1 MEAEKGRIVIIHPP
15 EITIKNGR
23 VSVGAVIELQTE
35 TNLPKVMWFEFPAN
49 YQDFVTDRADGFA
62 VASLMLA
69 MLLGEHIEVRGVL
82 SPRLAYGMQEY
93 QRVFNCW
100 FPQKFKIIDIIS
112 DNYKPLHQSEVKG
125 GVASAFSGGV
135 DSFYTLW
142 SHLPQQQPHPNY
154 QIEYGLFIHGYDIL
168 LSDEATYNTAQQAY
182 AQMMHKLGLQLLVGR
197 TNVYDFASKVD
208 WALSHGTAII
218 GFAMVLGRM
227 LSRLFIPSGYTYK
240 DSHLRGGTD
249 PVLDHLL
256 STETLEVMSDAA
268 SVNRVEKIASIAK
281 WAETYSRLR
290 VCWVKPDGLKNC
302 CECEKCIRTMTTLDM
317 FGQLSKYETFPQPL
331 TRQKIRSCRYLDAYD
346 YIFAQ
351 EIIESA
357 TAVGREDIAADI
369 RYALVRSQMK
379 LKVRQIKHQVAAIY
393 RDYLKSKKPV
403 ISN

>member
-23 VSVGAVIELQTE
+23 VSVGAAIELQTE
-35 TNLPKVMWFEFPAN
+35 INLPKVMWFEFPAN
-49 YQDFVTDRADGFA
+49 YQHFVTDRADGF
-62 VASLMLA
+62 VLASLMLA

-100 FPQKFKIIDIIS
+100 FPEKFKLIDIIS
-112 DNYKPLHQSEVKG
+112 DNYKPLNQSEVKG

-168 LSDEATYNTAQQAY
+168 LEDKATYYTAQQAY
-182 AQMMHKLGLQLLVGR
+182 AEMLHKQGLQLLVGR
-197 TNVYDFASKVD
+197 TNVYDFASKVE

-256 STETLEVMSDAA
+256 STETLEIVHDGA
-268 SVNRVEKIASIAK
+268 SVNRIEKTACIAK

-317 FGQLSKYETFPQPL
+317 FGQLSKYHTFPQPL

-369 RYALVRSQMK
+369 RYALVRSRIK
-379 LKVRQIKHQVAAIY
+379 HTARQIKRQVGTVY
-393 RDYLKSKKPV
+393 KRLLRTKTSV
-403 ISN
+403 TSN

>member
-23 VSVGAVIELQTE
+23 VGVCAAIELQTQI
-35 TNLPKVMWFEFPAN
+35 NLPKVMWFEFPEN
-49 YQDFVTDRADGFA
+49 YQDFVTVRSDGFA
-62 VASLMLA
+62 VALLLLA
-69 MLLGEHIEVRGVL
+69 MVLGEHIEVRGVL

-100 FPQKFKIIDIIS
+100 FPQKFKLIDIKC
-112 DNYKPLHQSEVKG
+112 DNYKPQDQNDVKG

-142 SHLPQQQPHPNY
+142 SHLPQHQPNHNY
-154 QIEYGLFIHGYDIL
+154 QIKYGLFIHGYDIL
-168 LSDEATYNTAQQAY
+168 LEDEATYNTAQQAY
-182 AQMMHKLGLQLLVGR
+182 AEMMHKQGLQLLVGR
-197 TNVYDFASKVD
+197 TNVYDFGSKVE
-208 WALSHGTAII
+208 WALSHGSAII
-218 GFAMVLGRM
+218 GFAMVLGRL

-256 STETLEVMSDAA
+256 STETLEIIHDGA
-268 SVNRVEKIASIAK
+268 SVNRVEKTASIAK

-302 CECEKCIRTMTTLDM
+302 CECEKCIRTMITLDM
-317 FGQLSKYETFPQPL
+317 CGDLSKYDTFPQPL
-331 TRQKIRSCRYLDAYD
+331 SRQKIRSCRYLDAYD

-357 TAVGREDIAADI
+357 TAVGREDIATDI
-369 RYALVRSQMK
+369 RYALIKSQMK
-379 LKVRQIKHQVAAIY
+379 LKVRQIKHQVAGIY
-393 RDYLKSKKPV
+393 RDYLKSKTPV
-403 ISN
+403 TSN

>member
-1 MEAEKGRIVIIHPP
+1 MIIHPP
-15 EITIKNGR
+15 EITSKNGR
-23 VSVGAVIELQTE
+23 VGVCAAIEFQTQI
-35 TNLPKVMWFEFPAN
+35 NLPKVMWFEFPAN
-49 YQDFVTDRADGFA
+49 YQEFVTDRPDGFA
-62 VASLMLA
+62 VALLLLA
-69 MLLGEHIEVRGVL
+69 MVLGEDIEVRGVL

-100 FPQKFKIIDIIS
+100 FPQKFQLIDIKC
-112 DNYKPLHQSEVKG
+112 DNYKPLDQSDVKG

-142 SHLPQQQPHPNY
+142 SHLPPQQPNPNY
-154 QIEYGLFIHGYDIL
+154 QLEYGLFIHGYDIL
-168 LSDEATYNTAQQAY
+168 LEDQATYYTAQQAY
-182 AQMMHKLGLQLLVGR
+182 AEMMHQQGLQLLVGS

-208 WALSHGTAII
+208 WALSHGSAII
-218 GFAMVLGRM
+218 GFAMVLGRL
-227 LSRLFIPSGYTYK
+227 LSRFFIPSGYTYK

-256 STETLEVMSDAA
+256 STETLEIIHDGA
-268 SVNRVEKIASIAK
+268 SVNRVEKTASIAK
-281 WAETYSRLR
+281 WVETYSRLR

-317 FGQLSKYETFPQPL
+317 FGELSKYDTFPQPL
-331 TRQKIRSCRYLDAYD
+331 SRQKIRSSKYLDAYD

-369 RYALVRSQMK
+369 RYALIKSQMK

-393 RDYLKSKKPV
+393 RDYLKKTKTPV